1 MSLAITNNEIVE
13 SKYKSYHILPIVL
26 YGDAKVEHENKL
38 RTYCER
44 IPQLEKQYKQAFS
57 MIQGHCI
64 KCSWIRLSVIR
75 IGTTQV
81 NHTIY

>member
-38 RTYCER
+38 RKYCER
-44 IPQLEKQYKQAFS
+44 ITKLEKQYEQAFS
-57 MIQGHCI
+57 MIRVHCMKVLLDKI
-64 KCSWIRLSVIR
+64 KHDTDWYNISE
-75 IGTTQV
+75 
-81 NHTIY
+81 